1 MEKVYVNVDYQVL
14 VGGAIKPVRIY
25 WHDGRAFDIRKTLHC
40 CTSED
45 EYEGIRY
52 TVLIGSAEKYIYRVN
67 HEWYVIALTGGVA
80 ITIWNRSVST
90 ITMQAL
96 ICV

>member
-52 TVLIGSAEKYIYRVN
+52 TVLIGHAEKYLYRIGGK
-67 HEWYVIALTGGVA
+67 WYVEPIQTEVDTGWEA
-80 ITIWNRSVST
+80 IFHSESLKNSAKQS
-90 ITMQAL
+90 
-96 ICV
+96 

>member
-1 MEKVYVNVDYQVL
+1 MEKVYVNVDYRVL
-14 VGGAIKPVRIY
+14 VGGAITPVRIY

-52 TVLIGSAEKYIYRVN
+52 TVLIGSAEKYLYRIGGK
-67 HEWYVIALTGGVA
+67 WYVEPIQTEVD
-80 ITIWNRSVST
+80 TT
-90 ITMQAL
+90 
-96 ICV
+96 

>member
-52 TVLIGSAEKYIYRVN
+52 TVLIGSAEKYLYRIGMLSRFRRRWTQV
-67 HEWYVIALTGGVA
+67 EKLYFIRRA
-80 ITIWNRSVST
+80 
-90 ITMQAL
+90 
-96 ICV
+96 

>member
-14 VGGAIKPVRIY
+14 VGGAITPVRIY
-25 WHDGRAFDIRKTLHC
+25 WHDGRAFDIRKTPHC

-52 TVLIGSAEKYIYRVN
+52 TVLIGSAEKYLYRIGGK
-67 HEWYVIALTGGVA
+67 WYVEPIQTEVDTG
-80 ITIWNRSVST
+80 
-90 ITMQAL
+90 
-96 ICV
+96 